1 MILHDSHCHL
11 DFDNFDQDRPEVI
24 ARARS
29 AGVRF
34 VVVPG
39 VDLPSSVRAQALT
52 AQYPGFVFNAAGV
65 HPNNVNGL
73 KIEVLDEIR
82 ELAKSP
88 GVVAIGEIGLDFYR
102 TYSSKEDQKRFLL
115 AQLAL
120 AEELELP
127 VILHDRDAS
136 EELVPILLDWQ
147 TELAENHPLKRRPGV
162 MHAYSADLTVAQ
174 PLIESNF
181 YFGVGGPVTYE
192 NARERKDVVKGL
204 PLERVLLE
212 TDAPYLT
219 PHPHRGKRNE
229 PGYIPLIAETIA
241 NLHNMTAAEVG
252 QITTRNAICLFGL
265 PEQEDA
271 VRTGTE

>member
-24 ARARS
+24 VRAKS
-29 AGVRF
+29 ADVRF

-39 VDLPSSVRAQALT
+39 VDLPSSAKAQALT
-52 AQYPGFVFNAAGV
+52 AQHPGFVYSAAGV
-65 HPNNVNGL
+65 HPNYVNGL
-73 KIEVLDEIR
+73 KIAVLDGIR

-88 GVVAIGEIGLDFYR
+88 GVVAIGEVGLDYYR

-136 EELVPILLDWQ
+136 VELVPILLEWQ
-147 TELAENHPLKRRPGV
+147 ANLTEDHPLKRRPGV
-162 MHAYSADLTVAQ
+162 MHAYSADLAVAE

-192 NARERKDVVKGL
+192 NARERKEVVKGL
-204 PLERVLLE
+204 PVERMLLE
-212 TDAPYLT
+212 TDAPFLT

-229 PGYIPLIAETIA
+229 PSYIPLIAEAIA
-241 NLHNMTAAEVG
+241 DLHGITAAEVG
-252 QITTRNAICLFGL
+252 KITTRNAIGLFGL
-265 PEQEDA
+265 PEKGDA
-271 VRTGTE
+271 DRAGTG